1 MTPERVRPSGS
12 AGIADRGTMTDP
24 AQLSVQEAARFL
36 GRSTEQ
42 VRRYLREGKLEGAR
56 IGGQW
61 FITRD
66 QLDAFQRDLH
76 SPRSFLHDIEP
87 AGTSDPLGA
96 TIALGNGG
104 RSDLSLGRAAYRETF
119 RWRNRR

>member
-1 MTPERVRPSGS
+1 MT
-12 AGIADRGTMTDP
+12 AP
-24 AQLSVQEAARFL
+24 AQLSVQEAARLL

-42 VRRYLREGKLEGAR
+42 VRRYLREGKLDGSR

-61 FITRD
+61 FID
-66 QLDAFQRDLH
+66 QAGLESFQREIH
-76 SPRSFLHDIEP
+76 TPRAFLRDVEP
-87 AGTSDPLGA
+87 ADRTDPLGD

-104 RSDLSLGRAAYRETF
+104 RSDLTLGRSAYRETY